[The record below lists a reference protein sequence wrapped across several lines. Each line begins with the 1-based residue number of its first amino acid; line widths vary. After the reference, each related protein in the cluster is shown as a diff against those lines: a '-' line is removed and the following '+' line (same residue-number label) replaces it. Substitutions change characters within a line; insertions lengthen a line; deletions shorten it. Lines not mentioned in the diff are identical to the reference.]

1 MYWTSSPRP
10 WPGFG
15 ADRFKSK
22 IYLYVF
28 RPSPEYYSERD
39 AACMRSLHSEG
50 KAERRMKSTSIG
62 IGMLGGM
69 ALAVTA
75 VNALY
80 PDVWRRMKRD
90 GKRAARAIQKS
101 SLLK

>member
-1 MYWTSSPRP
+1 MYCTSSLRP

-39 AACMRSLHSEG
+39 AACMRSLYSEG
-50 KAERRMKSTSIG
+50 KAERRMKSTGIG

>member
-1 MYWTSSPRP
+1 M
-10 WPGFG
+10 
-15 ADRFKSK
+15 
-22 IYLYVF
+22 VF
-28 RPSPEYYSERD
+28 APPLNTTRRGTLARPSIE
-39 AACMRSLHSEG
+39 
-50 KAERRMKSTSIG
+50 KERRCSDMKATG
-62 IGMLGGM
+62 VGLGMVGGM

-75 VNALY
+75 MNALY

>member
-1 MYWTSSPRP
+1 MILPPFMDTMK
-10 WPGFG
+10 GG
-15 ADRFKSK
+15 K
-22 IYLYVF
+22 
-28 RPSPEYYSERD
+28 PST
-39 AACMRSLHSEG
+39 CEG
-50 KAERRMKSTSIG
+50 KAVHDMKTAG
-62 IGMLGGM
+62 IGLGMFGGM

-90 GKRAARAIQKS
+90 GKRAARAIKRS